1 MDIDVEHEGQKTKV
15 TPPSQSGGVE
25 EDMEVGGANS
35 GGLASGEGG
44 ASSKG
49 GNTAEGGASKGSK
62 VS

>member
-25 EDMEVGGANS
+25 EDMEGGANS
-35 GGLASGEGG
+35 GSSASGEGG

-49 GNTAEGGASKGSK
+49 GNTAEGGASEGSK

>member
-15 TPPSQSGGVE
+15 TPPSKSEGVE
-25 EDMEVGGANS
+25 EDMEVSGANS
-35 GGLASGEGG
+35 GGSASGESG

-49 GNTAEGGASKGSK
+49 GNTAEGGASEGSK